1 MKTNDEPTPSFES
14 IDAHIYQVPWP
25 DVLALNIIDNPSDR
39 LPFLI
44 AIFGLTR
51 PMLLAMTNNPMI
63 PETWQAAIDLLLVTL
78 DVVTGEGGGGEGAGG
93 KPKLPVC

>member
-1 MKTNDEPTPSFES
+1 MKTNDVPTPSFES

-25 DVLALNIIDNPSDR
+25 DVLNLNIFDNPEDR

-44 AIFGLTR
+44 VIFGLTR

-63 PETWQAAIDLLLVTL
+63 PETWQAAIDLLTVTL
-78 DVVTGEGGGGEGAGG
+78 DLVTREGGGGEA
-93 KPKLPVC
+93 KLPVC

>member
-25 DVLALNIIDNPSDR
+25 DVFDLNIIDNPEHR

-78 DVVTGEGGGGEGAGG
+78 DVVTGEGGGGEE
-93 KPKLPVC
+93 PKLPVC